1 MNVSIG
7 KAKSVIFTGF
17 LQCTMTQRFDVCI
30 RGDGIVGRSLA
41 LLLAR
46 ERLKVAIAPLR
57 PASAQADVRAYA
69 LNQASRELL
78 EPLRVWPQD
87 GELTPVSAM
96 QVWGDGGGHLSFD
109 AAAELAWLVPAS
121 TLEGMLDQALRF
133 APQVSRLEP
142 GQSAA
147 AALTVICEG
156 RDSSSRHELG
166 VTWDRRPYAHKAL
179 AARLR
184 STVPHGGV
192 ARQWFRGA
200 DIVALLPLGG
210 SQGDEL
216 ALVWS
221 LPQEQ
226 ADALLALPP
235 EDFTLALQGAVAPEV
250 GRLSLSSAVMAWPL
264 QLARAERWVGPGW
277 ALAGDAAHTVHPL
290 AGQGLNLGLADAS
303 ELARVIAAREYWR
316 PLGDI
321 RLLRRYERARKA
333 DVLAMGLVTDGLQGL
348 FAHTDARWQTLRNW
362 GMNAVQGSNSIKS
375 WLTRRAMG

>member
-1 MNVSIG
+1 MG
-7 KAKSVIFTGF
+7 KSKGVIFTGF
-17 LQCTMTQRFDVCI
+17 LQCGMTQRFDVCI

-46 ERLKVAIAPLR
+46 ERLKIAIVPLG
-57 PASAQADVRAYA
+57 PASTQTDVRAYA
-69 LNQASRELL
+69 LNLASRELL

-96 QVWGDGGGHLSFD
+96 QVWGDDGGHLSFD
-109 AAAELAWLVPAS
+109 AATDLAWLVPAS
-121 TLEGMLDQALRF
+121 TLEDTLEQALRF

-142 GQSAA
+142 GQSPT

-156 RDSSSRHELG
+156 RDSSSRQALG
-166 VTWDRRPYAHKAL
+166 VSWDKRPYAHQAL

-184 STVPHGGV
+184 STAPHGGV

-210 SQGDEL
+210 SRGDEL

-221 LPQEQ
+221 LPRAQ
-226 ADALLALPP
+226 ADALQALSAD
-235 EDFTLALQGAVAPEV
+235 DFAMALQNAVDPQV
-250 GRLSLSSAVMAWPL
+250 GQLSLSSPVMAWPL

-290 AGQGLNLGLADAS
+290 AGQGLNLGLADAR
-303 ELARVIAAREYWR
+303 ELARVIAGREYWR
-316 PLGDI
+316 GLGDI
-321 RLLRRYERARKA
+321 RLLRRYERSRKA
-333 DVLAMGLVTDGLQGL
+333 DVLAMGLLTDGLQGL
-348 FAHTDARWQTLRNW
+348 FTHTDDRWRALRNW
-362 GMNAVQGSNSIKS
+362 GMNAVQGSSSIKS
-375 WLTRRAMG
+375 WLTRQAMG